1 MNRYLTIALAALG
14 TLIPLAAAQ
23 AEPPRTTVLVAK
35 YDGASPSGIPKKD
48 FRTEITEEHEYY
60 DVSGATPQEIR
71 RQMTKN
77 GTKWDDGETYDSVTT
92 WDIKY
97 RYDTSR
103 EGNGCY
109 VTSAKTKIGIVFR
122 FPRFTPQADTPDS
135 IRNRWNSYMNNLQA
149 HEMGHRNLAVDA
161 AHEISE
167 SLSAM
172 GGFSSCR
179 EADKAVAAVA
189 EEKLSRMKKAQ
200 IDYDATTRHGAT
212 QGAVFP

>member
-1 MNRYLTIALAALG
+1 MNRYLTVAIAALC
-14 TLIPLAAAQ
+14 TLVPLAAAH

-35 YDGASPSGIPKKD
+35 YEGTSPLPSHKMD

-60 DVSGATPQEIR
+60 DVSGATPEEIR
-71 RQMTKN
+71 RQMTKH
-77 GTKWDDGETYDSVTT
+77 GTKWDDGKTYDAVTT

-97 RYDTSR
+97 RYDTTR
-103 EGNGCY
+103 EGGGCY

-122 FPRFTPQADTPDS
+122 YPRFTPQADTPES
-135 IRNRWNSYMNNLQA
+135 VLNRWNSYMNNLQA
-149 HEMGHRNLAVDA
+149 HEIGHRDLAVDA

-172 GGFSSCR
+172 AGFNTCR
-179 EADKAVAAVA
+179 EADKAVTAVA
-189 EEKLSRMKKAQ
+189 REKLGRMKQAQ